1 MHLPQGI
8 RFRLAFTCQTLLPRL
23 YSPGTRGLDAI
34 RLLPCPRESS
44 ASDFFSISSSACLS
58 FNQPNFPVLSN
69 SHRKTTYRIRARKS
83 TTWPRCRSALHCMI
97 HVDSIASSADT
108 STGPYQSSRTSWASG
123 SRLTTR
129 SSQSSPRCGSA
140 IDLAKAPKSISPS
153 FRRSLCSLLRKSS
166 SKASKSQP
174 HGPRS
179 GAQPSD
185 TTRADAHRWIISQT
199 ATLLSEME

>member
-1 MHLPQGI
+1 MRCWVRLPQGI

-34 RLLPCPRESS
+34 VALPTRVLRVRLLFHLIFSLPLVQPTPFPC
-44 ASDFFSISSSACLS
+44 
-58 FNQPNFPVLSN
+58 N
-69 SHRKTTYRIRARKS
+69 HRRTTYRIRARKS

-97 HVDSIASSADT
+97 HNDPIASSADT

-140 IDLAKAPKSISPS
+140 IDLAKVLKSTSPS

-166 SKASKSQP
+166 SRASKSQP

-185 TTRADAHRWIISQT
+185 TTKADAHQWTISRT
-199 ATLLSEME
+199 ATLL